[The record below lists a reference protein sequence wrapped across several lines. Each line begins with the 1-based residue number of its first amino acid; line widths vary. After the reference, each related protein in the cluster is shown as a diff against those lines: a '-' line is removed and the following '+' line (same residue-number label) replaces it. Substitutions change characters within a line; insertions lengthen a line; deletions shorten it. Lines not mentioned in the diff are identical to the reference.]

1 MKTILTAAATILA
14 LAAPALA
21 EGDADK
27 GAKEFRKCK
36 ACHKLEAGAK
46 STVGPNLYGV
56 MGRPAGTLEDYAY
69 SSGLVAAGEGGAVWD
84 VATLEAYLP
93 DPTAWLKDVTGDA
106 AAKSKMAAQRVKSA
120 EDIAAYLASVVE

>member
-56 MGRPAGTLEDYAY
+56 MGRTAGTVEDYKY
-69 SSGLVAAGEGGAVWD
+69 SSDLVAAGEAGAVWD

-93 DPTAWLKDVTGDA
+93 DPSGWLKEVTGDDG
-106 AAKSKMAAQRVKSA
+106 AKSKMAAQRVKSA
-120 EDIAAYLASVVE
+120 ENIAAYLASVVE

>member
-36 ACHKLEAGAK
+36 ACHKLEDGAK

-56 MGRPAGTLEDYAY
+56 MDRTAGTLDGYKY
-69 SSGLVAAGEGGAVWD
+69 SSSMVEAGEAGLVWTVE
-84 VATLEAYLP
+84 TLEKYLP
-93 DPTAWLKDVTGDA
+93 DPSSYLKEVTGDDG
-106 AAKSKMAAQRVKSA
+106 AKSKMAAQRIKSA

>member
-1 MKTILTAAATILA
+1 MKTILTAAATLLA
-14 LAAPALA
+14 LAAPVLA

-36 ACHKLEAGAK
+36 ACHKLEDGAK

-56 MGRPAGTLEDYAY
+56 MGRTAGTLDGYKY
-69 SSGLVAAGEGGAVWD
+69 SSYLVTAGEKGAVWD
-84 VATLEAYLP
+84 VETLEAYLP
-93 DPTAWLKDVTGDA
+93 DPTAWLKDVTGDS